1 MAAEVE
7 LAIAETC
14 FYCLADT
21 GIDPDARY
29 VLLTKSSDSQSRSIA
44 HLLCWQKAVTKVRS
58 NE

>member
-1 MAAEVE
+1 MAVEVE
-7 LAIAETC
+7 IVEVC
-14 FYCLADT
+14 FYCLVDV
-21 GIDPDARY
+21 GIDSAAKY